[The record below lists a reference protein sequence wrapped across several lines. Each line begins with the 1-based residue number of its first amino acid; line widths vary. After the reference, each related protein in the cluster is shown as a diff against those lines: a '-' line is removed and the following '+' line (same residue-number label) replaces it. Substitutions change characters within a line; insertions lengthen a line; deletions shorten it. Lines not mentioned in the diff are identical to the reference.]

1 MQLVGEQKRRPA
13 QITFGA
19 KMKKEIFEFD
29 FGMDFADDLQ
39 EVVAD
44 QSIKANAAEAK
55 AQKMY
60 DMIMPLLNNLK
71 KNPDKPNI
79 VWPDRQKKIDD
90 FIHSL

>member
-1 MQLVGEQKRRPA
+1 
-13 QITFGA
+13 
-19 KMKKEIFEFD
+19 MKKEIFDFD

-90 FIHSL
+90 FIKKLDDVLNS

>member
-1 MQLVGEQKRRPA
+1 
-13 QITFGA
+13 
-19 KMKKEIFEFD
+19 MKKEIFDFD

-44 QSIKANAAEAK
+44 QSIKANVAEAK

-60 DMIMPLLNNLK
+60 DMIIPLLNNLK

-90 FIHSL
+90 FIKKLDDVLNS

>member
-1 MQLVGEQKRRPA
+1 
-13 QITFGA
+13 
-19 KMKKEIFEFD
+19 MKKEIFDFD

-44 QSIKANAAEAK
+44 QSSKANAAEAK
-55 AQKMY
+55 AQMMF

-79 VWPDRQKKIDD
+79 VWPDREKKIDE
-90 FIHSL
+90 FIKKLQNVLNG

>member
-1 MQLVGEQKRRPA
+1 
-13 QITFGA
+13 
-19 KMKKEIFEFD
+19 MKKEIFDFD

-39 EVVAD
+39 EIVAD

-55 AQKMY
+55 TQMMF

-79 VWPDRQKKIDD
+79 VWPDREKKIDE
-90 FIHSL
+90 FIKKLQNVLNG

>member
-1 MQLVGEQKRRPA
+1 
-13 QITFGA
+13 
-19 KMKKEIFEFD
+19 MKKEIFEFD

-39 EVVAD
+39 EVIAD

-90 FIHSL
+90 FIKKLDDVLNS